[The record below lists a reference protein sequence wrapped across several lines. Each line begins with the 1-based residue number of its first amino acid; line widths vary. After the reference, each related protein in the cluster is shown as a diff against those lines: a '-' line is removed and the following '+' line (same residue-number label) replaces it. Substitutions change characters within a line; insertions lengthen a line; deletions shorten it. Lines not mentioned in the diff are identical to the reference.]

1 MLQWLHGKQQQQQL
15 TDSETFNL
23 LGRGGFAG
31 LVKHAGN
38 ILDQYI
44 SYKHSKC
51 ALHKTKMKVYIFC

>member
-1 MLQWLHGKQQQQQL
+1 MLQWLHGKQQQQL

-51 ALHKTKMKVYIFC
+51 ALHKTKIKVYIFC